1 MKLWASTPSVLSQA
15 AIAIR
20 DYYLN
25 PKNKGML
32 TIKQKQSADEFFP
45 YQREH
50 EQTVNVVIMERIY
63 VTEAVYWKDGQHRQV
78 PEQQCAW

>member
-32 TIKQKQSADEFFP
+32 TIKQKQSAYEFFP